1 MSSGR
6 IDLKSWSVGGSTG
19 RIVKSFNE
27 MSLVVLVT
35 FEIEDVKLLGAN
47 DFLIDRIDET
57 LAVEI

>member
-1 MSSGR
+1 
-6 IDLKSWSVGGSTG
+6 
-19 RIVKSFNE
+19 VKSFNE